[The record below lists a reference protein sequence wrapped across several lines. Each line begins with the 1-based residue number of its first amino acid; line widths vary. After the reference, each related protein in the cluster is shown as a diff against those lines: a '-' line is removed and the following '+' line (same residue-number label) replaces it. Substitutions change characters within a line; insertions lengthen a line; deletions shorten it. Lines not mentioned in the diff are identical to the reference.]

1 MSAVRNSPN
10 WAQSALLQWNYQK
23 TLQKYTWNFPSPSPA
38 HPRLPCTLWG
48 VCRCLAATCNHGK
61 VSEETFRLSVGP
73 AKTDTA
79 EVDASCF
86 LQHEGNW
93 LYVFALTYIQ
103 YFLLDLLNAEFPS
116 RVDKAMQSNGCDK
129 KIEWAEAKSV
139 LKLIFHWPDFWE
151 PSTIGGLH
159 WCEVLCD
166 AEILGAPFFSKKEK
180 KN

>member
-1 MSAVRNSPN
+1 MEKSQRSF
-10 WAQSALLQWNYQK
+10 L
-23 TLQKYTWNFPSPSPA
+23 
-38 HPRLPCTLWG
+38 
-48 VCRCLAATCNHGK
+48 
-61 VSEETFRLSVGP
+61 GP

-79 EVDASCF
+79 EVDASYF

-93 LYVFALTYIQ
+93 LYVFALIYIQ

-151 PSTIGGLH
+151 PSTQGGLH

-166 AEILGAPFFSKKEK
+166 AEILVAPFFSREGKKIKDIVEVGK
-180 KN
+180 KVKREVHKKKRKTTHSFVISGDGGQAEANKYFS